1 MSTYIY
7 ARVSTFDQYV
17 NGYSIDQQI
26 RVCLEHATQHG
37 FMLGTETNCDLPGVF
52 VDGGKSAYTKKLVQ
66 RPGGLRLVETLKPG
80 DTLIVLATHRLF
92 RRFNDMVQTMEH
104 WVQQGIA
111 VRFTEYPMLNTD
123 TANGKA
129 MLYVMAVMAQLKSEL
144 ISARVKESRETAR
157 CKSEIKDI
165 RVYKPVLESSSKDLG
180 SIMQRLAVEREGK
193 AFNTTG
199 TVRAYVR
206 VSTKNQDVDHQVNMI
221 MKSIPAD
228 MADRP
233 IEWYRDE
240 GASAFKTKFEKRK
253 AGGKLL
259 ADLQPGDMV
268 VAWRPDRLF
277 RSLIDTHRVMTMIH
291 NSGASVMT
299 VEGNMRTDTPQG
311 RIMFQMLG
319 MFAEI
324 ESQDI
329 SRLVKL
335 GQFGA
340 VGVNPAARRMRMPKF
355 LREMKAHPRQK
366 HFQFNEFFT
375 SEERFSMYIEL
386 TMTKKNYRDR
396 RTACRAISN
405 KYLRRKGLPPVVG
418 EVGEFVGSYRGKV
431 KAMQKESFSE
441 RRQRLLD
448 ALNKLDA
455 KDEIRH
461 PINVTTIAWVDK
473 RQDEFLKVAKTFPG
487 RLKDKQ
493 ALTMM
498 AESCSKPEQAA
509 ELFRRLG

>member
-1 MSTYIY
+1 
-7 ARVSTFDQYV
+7 
-17 NGYSIDQQI
+17 
-26 RVCLEHATQHG
+26 
-37 FMLGTETNCDLPGVF
+37 
-52 VDGGKSAYTKKLVQ
+52 
-66 RPGGLRLVETLKPG
+66 
-80 DTLIVLATHRLF
+80 
-92 RRFNDMVQTMEH
+92 
-104 WVQQGIA
+104 
-111 VRFTEYPMLNTD
+111 
-123 TANGKA
+123 
-129 MLYVMAVMAQLKSEL
+129 
-144 ISARVKESRETAR
+144 
-157 CKSEIKDI
+157 
-165 RVYKPVLESSSKDLG
+165 
-180 SIMQRLAVEREGK
+180 
-193 AFNTTG
+193 
-199 TVRAYVR
+199 
-206 VSTKNQDVDHQVNMI
+206 
-221 MKSIPAD
+221 
-228 MADRP
+228 
-233 IEWYRDE
+233 
-240 GASAFKTKFEKRK
+240 
-253 AGGKLL
+253 
-259 ADLQPGDMV
+259 
-268 VAWRPDRLF
+268 
-277 RSLIDTHRVMTMIH
+277 
-291 NSGASVMT
+291 
-299 VEGNMRTDTPQG
+299 
-311 RIMFQMLG
+311 MFQMLG

-340 VGVNPAARRMRMPKF
+340 IGVNPAARRMRMPKF
-355 LREMKAHPRQK
+355 LREMKAHHRQK
-366 HFQFNEFFT
+366 HFQFNDFFT

-396 RTACRAISN
+396 RTACRSISN
-405 KYLRRKGLPPVVG
+405 KYLRRKGLPPVTG
-418 EVGEFVGSYRGKV
+418 EIGEFVRSYVNKV